1 MQKKI
6 LASLLMVPMA
16 YSAFANI
23 EVPVQSNKEAWTAD
37 GLIGQG
43 LQYDSESNTVTVDA
57 TVGVGSLAQDLKNLP
72 QGTYTVT
79 FSEDPTNVTV
89 ELKVGDK
96 TLKLDANNQFTLDAK
111 SDVTLIIKPTV
122 QYQALKFSGLAIEID
137 CDFEEFDNVLTKT
150 LMDNLYKMSG
160 DVNTAI
166 AIVNP
171 DAVAAN
177 FENAVTLDNE
187 TKTLNDAVGVGSLND
202 KVDGIRGMIREI
214 RKGIATKDYTPT
226 YEEQI
231 AIYTKYELWK
241 GLEGNTVAVAMDALI
256 EEVNEHNEAVKTLND
271 RWNTK
276 VANEKTKAELLAE
289 VSDLQSILDNVKA
302 KIAESAAAPAYGE
315 HGAYITTAT
324 AADVEAAQKAIDDYK
339 AAIEAAYAEE
349 KLPETITFESQT
361 ADVMEEINKAS
372 AQYLTANADVAAYV
386 DWLSATRDF
395 LAAYK
400 TANTVVSE
408 LTGVKGFETVPA
420 EYKAE
425 VLKAIEDTYNE
436 TVAAFGIKENVIE
449 GAAALVEADKAAMEA
464 ATTTIN
470 DTADAAKAKIEA
482 QNNFMTDD
490 LVAINDANK
499 ALAKIKVPASA
510 TQEILDLKAAIQEK
524 LNNLEE
530 AVIAAYEKL
539 ELQVENFDTTIGD
552 INSDIEKF
560 AALLQPINDLYA
572 MLEEAVKGLKTYYGP
587 DSTPGKEVYG
597 DKLVKKF
604 DSVINN
610 IEEAI
615 AALPI
620 LNEDGSIHEL
630 TKAETDPIVSA
641 IEDILSNGANLSDA
655 WVSAYEAVT
664 GYGDLKTDLDK
675 IFADKLLIP
684 TDYPGL
690 REEILKGI
698 TGEGTDY
705 AKLAEDYT
713 KFAAAYEA
721 AEALDGQACYDKMIE
736 LASQYNLETLKTQ
749 FDTIAK
755 AFDVKGTDSNKT
767 YINQMVEALEEDS
780 KGTYAG
786 YDYVTEL
793 IEILKDQFA
802 TCDETFTSLKDA
814 DLADYD
820 HKNFDLLDNA
830 LNDMLE
836 EIGKV
841 TVIVEDL
848 KAKQALY
855 NSFVADLAD
864 LQEVI
869 DANTAYNETEGNSTS
884 PAKEFWTNLIAEHQ
898 KAKDELAEKA
908 ADAYAAYNDP
918 KANIKEQYESLKKAY
933 DALKAQVDGVQ
944 QDIANN
950 ETANTAL
957 LGISNNIR
965 TSINSEIDALTEQ
978 MEYATAQGATDI
990 ATKIQGWIKELNDL
1004 LINSTDPE
1012 DLASIDIEEKN
1023 FFAVG
1028 EADDNQ
1034 EALKAKY
1041 DAVLAKFKDLQQGY
1055 NTELAND
1062 IAAWNNAYLGTAW
1075 QAAMNDLLDAYKTA
1089 IKTYDQYLYGLTNP
1103 GYEAFIAETLEDH
1116 RGIYKYIDEINNLR
1130 DEVSDWVLAQTA
1142 AGKLISA
1149 AEFKAQATDPNATMK
1164 ANIEGEVAT
1173 MEAEVAAKAEE
1184 FYNINL
1190 PEAQAAI
1197 TAAENKMRDAGIS
1210 DDVKREALAKQYKA
1224 LDDAIQLED
1233 KAKTE
1238 EELKYG
1244 LEMDLVAT
1252 YLETVKIAPDY
1263 NAAAQTQWTIDLNA
1277 ADTTIAA
1284 LTKQVEEAEFAT
1296 EDVVKAQKP
1305 LFDEAVAAIE
1315 ALKAAPYSPAEIDTL
1330 LGLQDALQAALDK
1343 AQAAADAIKASS
1355 ETNKANQ
1362 DAYKNLTAAIAD
1374 YNSKLAELTQFVN
1387 SLAAGE
1393 DATLVAPTAAVKDLA
1408 DFVEANKNDLVSK
1421 TAAID
1426 NLKAAIEKAISNAY
1440 AQTVHDENE
1449 LLEEWEGKLKA
1460 AYNDAKVNSDI
1471 ADFDTEYKEVKD
1483 YIDSI
1488 EIPAAYGDGSSF
1500 NADEYLETATELE
1513 FNIANYYNELQ
1524 KLWDKDKNENLNPNP
1539 DPLAAAQAAVN
1550 AAADQAAENMQAAYE
1565 ALQNSENLKTVDA
1578 EAYAQFEQDFQDILA
1593 QYEKIQGAA
1602 AAEGVRLIY
1611 NWQDIVADYAALETT
1626 IAGKAEEV
1634 AAAEADAKATA
1645 EKWAASDARYDELLK
1660 VYEGLEADYNAL
1672 VATVEGYA
1680 ITNTSVEAQLS
1691 NIADALET
1699 AKANLDAAKAAHNL
1713 DADSTLNPSDTDI
1726 TSAIEA
1732 AAFDAAKAYAN
1743 KGVDEATAANKA
1755 LNEAL
1760 QKNVVPEIAKALIA
1774 EQSTLKV
1781 QLEEIENAIAAV
1793 DPSDITVTPE
1803 ENVATLEK
1811 LHDDAAA
1818 IKARLEAMVE
1828 EAAENVFVLG
1838 DVNLDPDGLVTASDV
1853 QLLIQWVGEGKTYE
1867 DLYAMSPVI
1876 AAAANVAQEPG
1887 AAPAI
1892 NIADIT
1898 AEINLVMNADYDT
1911 PTTRTFVQRRAAAQ
1925 GSINAIALGDGRYA
1939 IALNSTQA
1947 FVAGQLDIV
1956 LPAGSEIVSAE
1967 IVGMSHQ
1974 LYQFNND
1981 GYTRM
1986 IVASM
1991 SNEELKG
1998 AQLLI
2003 IEVQGNGAPS
2013 IEGAVFTDANAN
2025 SYSLGD
2031 TTVSGIEGID
2041 AENGTAQRIYNAAG
2055 QVMRSIQRGINIIRH
2070 SDGTTTKELHK

>member
-23 EVPVQSNKEAWTAD
+23 GVDVPVNKDAWTAN
-37 GLIGQG
+37 GLVGDA
-43 LQYDSESNTVTVDA
+43 LKYDDVTSSA
-57 TVGVGSLAQDLKNLP
+57 ETTGPVGVGFISYTRANMP
-72 QGTYTVT
+72 QGTYSLT
-79 FSEDPTNVTV
+79 FTQQDNVNVTV
-89 ELKVGDK
+89 NGSELK
-96 TLKLDANNQFTLDAK
+96 NNQFTLDAAG
-111 SDVTLIIKPTV
+111 S
-122 QYQALKFSGLAIEID
+122 IEIKISGKD
-137 CDFEEFDNVLTKT
+137 AAQPFKFTGLNLEIVCDFGGIQDALTKT

-160 DVNTAI
+160 NVNTAI
-166 AIVNP
+166 ATVNP
-171 DAVAAN
+171 DALAAN
-177 FENAVTLDNE
+177 FENAAELDAE
-187 TKTLNDAVGVGSLND
+187 TKDLNEQVGVGGLNET
-202 KVDGIRGMIREI
+202 VGGIRGMIREI
-214 RKGIATKDYTPT
+214 REGENADYETA
-226 YEEQI
+226 I
-231 AIYTKYELWK
+231 AIYEKYELWK
-241 GLEGNTVAVAMDALI
+241 GIEGNKVAVAMDALI
-256 EEVNEHNEAVKTLND
+256 EDVNEHNEAVKTLND

-276 VANEKTKAELLAE
+276 LANEQARDKFLEANA
-289 VSDLQSILDNVKA
+289 DLQAKLDALKA
-302 KIAESAAAPAYGE
+302 KIEEAAAKPAYGE
-315 HGAYITTAT
+315 DGKYITDVTADDIVAIQNAIT
-324 AADVEAAQKAIDDYK
+324 ADLEAIK
-339 AAIEAAYAEE
+339 AAYAEE
-349 KLPETITFESQT
+349 KLPEPIEFTSDNQSIVDQLEALTQKFNT
-361 ADVMEEINKAS
+361 AE
-372 AQYLTANADVAAYV
+372 ADVAAYV
-386 DWLSATRDF
+386 AWLSATRDF
-395 LAAYK
+395 LATYK
-400 TANTVVSE
+400 GANT
-408 LTGVKGFETVPA
+408 A
-420 EYKAE
+420 
-425 VLKAIEDTYNE
+425 
-436 TVAAFGIKENVIE
+436 VAALKGVEGYENVPDFYTAQILKDLEDVYNTTVSMFRIKEGVIE
-449 GAAALVEADKAAMEA
+449 GAAGFLAADQNIIKAQTTVINNLVETAKNKVNGQNDYMTYDLEA
-464 ATTTIN
+464 IATVQ
-470 DTADAAKAKIEA
+470 TALDEIVAPKGANGEEITA
-482 QNNFMTDD
+482 Q
-490 LVAINDANK
+490 
-499 ALAKIKVPASA
+499 
-510 TQEILDLKAAIQEK
+510 KAAIQEELDALK
-524 LNNLEE
+524 QLVEE
-530 AVIAAYEKL
+530 TYGTL
-539 ELQVENFDTTIGD
+539 DLQVENFSATVQD
-552 INSDIEKF
+552 INKKVKDLAAIAGPLCDLQKMLDDAAAQIKKDYPEIADKF
-560 AALLQPINDLYA
+560 NNTIANIQEAIDGLTLDATEADMQPTKDAINDMLDNAAKLQVIWDKAKAAQTDYKAQIDSFDALLKAKIIVEGNDF
-572 MLEEAVKGLKTYYGP
+572 
-587 DSTPGKEVYG
+587 
-597 DKLVKKF
+597 DKNAFLSANADYK
-604 DSVINN
+604 
-610 IEEAI
+610 
-615 AALPI
+615 ALT
-620 LNEDGSIHEL
+620 ES
-630 TKAETDPIVSA
+630 
-641 IEDILSNGANLSDA
+641 
-655 WVSAYEAVT
+655 
-664 GYGDLKTDLDK
+664 
-675 IFADKLLIP
+675 
-684 TDYPGL
+684 
-690 REEILKGI
+690 
-698 TGEGTDY
+698 Y
-705 AKLAEDYT
+705 AKFLED
-713 KFAAAYEA
+713 YEA
-721 AEALDGQACYDKMIE
+721 AKAADNQECYDKMTALVAGFSLDSIKEQVNVISKAFETAGSEGNVDVVESTLDAVKAAAAVAEGAEPYAGKSEIDKAIE
-736 LASQYNLETLKTQ
+736 NLETGLAQINAELQKAEAWDYTLGGRDLFNTVDEACQTFLEKAAKITETINKLKEFQ
-749 FDTIAK
+749 TI
-755 AFDVKGTDSNKT
+755 
-767 YINQMVEALEEDS
+767 
-780 KGTYAG
+780 
-786 YDYVTEL
+786 
-793 IEILKDQFA
+793 
-802 TCDETFTSLKDA
+802 
-814 DLADYD
+814 
-820 HKNFDLLDNA
+820 
-830 LNDMLE
+830 
-836 EIGKV
+836 
-841 TVIVEDL
+841 
-848 KAKQALY
+848 Y
-855 NSFVADLAD
+855 NGFVADLSA
-864 LQEVI
+864 LQATI
-869 DANTAYNETEGNSTS
+869 DANTAYNETEGNSTA
-884 PAKEFWTNLIAEHQ
+884 PATAYWTSVIAQHQ
-898 KAKDELAEKA
+898 KAKDELAKKIE
-908 ADAYAAYNDP
+908 DAYAAYGDTD
-918 KANIKEQYESLKKAY
+918 KNIKALEESLKDEYTK
-933 DALKAQVDGVQ
+933 LKAEVDYVQ

-950 ETANTAL
+950 ESANTAL

-965 TSINSEIDALTEQ
+965 TSINTEIDALTEQ
-978 MEYATAQGATDI
+978 MNYATAQGATDI
-990 ATKIQGWIKELNDL
+990 ATKIQGWIDELNDL
-1004 LINSTDPE
+1004 LINSEDPE

-1089 IKTYDQYLYGLTNP
+1089 IKTYDQYLYGLKNP
-1103 GYEAFIAETLEDH
+1103 GYKAFIAETLEDH

-1190 PEAQAAI
+1190 PEAQANINNA
-1197 TAAENKMRDAGIS
+1197 TTTMRNAGVS
-1210 DDVKREALAKQYKA
+1210 DDVISEALADQYKN
-1224 LDDAIQLED
+1224 LDNAIQLED

-1252 YLETVKIAPDY
+1252 YLDAAKVLPDL

-1277 ADTTIAA
+1277 ADTTIAE
-1284 LTKQVEEAEFAT
+1284 LTQQIKDAEFAT
-1296 EDVVKAQKP
+1296 EEVVNAQKP
-1305 LFDEAVAAIE
+1305 IFDEAVAAVE

-1343 AQAAADAIKASS
+1343 AKGAADAIKASS
-1355 ETNKANQ
+1355 DTNKANQ
-1362 DAYKNLTAAIAD
+1362 DAYNDLTAAIAD

-1421 TAAID
+1421 TTDID
-1426 NLKAAIEKAISNAY
+1426 TLKAAIDSSISNAY

-1483 YIDSI
+1483 YIDGI

-1500 NADEYLETATELE
+1500 NADEYLETANELE

-1524 KLWDKDKNENLNPNP
+1524 KLWDKDKNGNDNPNP

-1611 NWQDIVADYAALETT
+1611 NWQDFVADYAALEST
-1626 IAGKAEEV
+1626 IADKAEEV

-1645 EKWAASDARYDELLK
+1645 EKWAASDARYAELLK

-1680 ITNTSVEAQLS
+1680 ITSTSVDAQLAD
-1691 NIADALET
+1691 IAEDLET

-1743 KGVDEATAANKA
+1743 KGVDEASAANKA

-1760 QKNVVPEIAKALIA
+1760 QKNVVPEIAKALMA
-1774 EQSTLKV
+1774 EQSALKA

-1803 ENVATLEK
+1803 ENVAALEK

-1828 EAAENVFVLG
+1828 EATENIFVLG

-1911 PTTRTFVQRRAAAQ
+1911 PNARTFVQRRAAAQ
-1925 GSINAIALGDGRYA
+1925 GSINAIALGNGRYA

-1974 LYQFNND
+1974 LYQFSND

-1998 AQLLI
+1998 DQLLI